1 MRKGQA
7 TKELVLDQAFALASK
22 VGFEGL
28 TIGTLADRV
37 GMSKSGLFGH
47 FQSKERL
54 QIGVLE
60 TAVDRFMQG
69 VIHPA
74 LKTPRGEPRV
84 RALFE
89 NWLTWARGHSQTGG
103 CVFIAAANELDD
115 REASPLRD
123 RLVEYQRE
131 WLHGLSHA
139 AELAKEQGHFRADLD
154 TSQFAYEFYSIIL
167 AFHHS
172 SRLLRDERSDER
184 AERQF
189 ERLIANSQPA
199 ATPVH

>member
-7 TKELVLDQAFALASK
+7 TRALVLDQAFALASK

-28 TIGTLADRV
+28 TIGTLAERV

-47 FQSKERL
+47 FQSKEKL

-60 TAVDRFMQG
+60 TAVDRFMRG

-74 LKTPRGEPRV
+74 LKAPRGEPRV

-89 NWLTWARGHSQTGG
+89 HWLNWARGHSKAGG

-115 REASPLRD
+115 REAGPLRD

-131 WLHGLSHA
+131 WLSGLARA
-139 AELAKEQGHFRADLD
+139 AELAKEEGHFRADLD
-154 TSQFAYEFYSIIL
+154 SVQFAYEFYSIIL

-172 SRLLRDERSDER
+172 SRLLRDKRSDER

-189 ERLIANSQPA
+189 ERLIVSCRPAN
-199 ATPVH
+199 